1 MNEETV
7 ANLEKRIN
15 ELQTKANK
23 PNKVVMAPNVPISLF
38 ISSPESQAA
47 IILPVGHIKDFMIQ
61 LIGAKQ
67 GELTL
72 TSIVDKSYTVTSI
85 SLKRGRN
92 RYTSGLTLSDIT
104 VLHAR
109 FTATEIDETG
119 AYVVM
124 GGVFQGK
131 GYFTVEKERA

>member
-47 IILPVGHIKDFMIQ
+47 IILPVGQIKDFMIQ

-104 VLHAR
+104 VLHAQ

-119 AYVVM
+119 AYVVL